1 MRLKVFPMISNPGA
15 RAAVEDKRRALEL
28 RLRAAG
34 RLMVAYSGGADSAY
48 LAYCAHQVL
57 GDDMLA
63 VIADSPSLSRAH
75 LRDAVELA
83 EAQGIPLRVIDT
95 HELENSDYVKND
107 STRCF
112 HCKDELFKV
121 MAEFGA
127 PLGFSAVAY
136 GMNVDDIGE
145 FRPGQRAAAEHRVL
159 APLADAGLS
168 KEDIRSL
175 AREAGLRIWDKP
187 ASACLSSRIAYGLPV
202 TRETLDSIEKGEEV
216 LLAMG
221 FRQFR
226 VRHHGELVRIEISR
240 EELPRMLSLSL
251 FEQASAGLKRLGY
264 KYVTL
269 DLEGYRSGSMNALLP
284 ASDIKMA
291 DAGISST
298 SERAQ

>member
-1 MRLKVFPMISNPGA
+1 MTPDPEA
-15 RAAVEDKRRALEL
+15 RGALEGKRHAL
-28 RLRAAG
+28 DRRLREAG
-34 RLMVAYSGGADSAY
+34 RLMVAYSGGADSAF
-48 LAYCAHQVL
+48 LAWRAREAL
-57 GDDMLA
+57 GEDMLA

-75 LRDAVELA
+75 LRDAVEFA

-95 HELENSDYVKND
+95 HELENSDYAKND

-112 HCKDELFKV
+112 HCKDELFKA

-136 GMNVDDIGE
+136 GMNLDDIGE

-159 APLADAGLS
+159 APLAEAGLS
-168 KEDIRSL
+168 KEDIRTL

-202 TRETLDSIEKGEEV
+202 TRETLESVEKGEEV

-226 VRHHGELVRIEISR
+226 VRHHGELARIEISR

-251 FEQASAGLKRLGY
+251 FEQASSGLKRLGY

-269 DLEGYRSGSMNALLP
+269 DMEGYRSGSMNALLP
-284 ASDIKMA
+284 ASEIKL
-291 DAGISST
+291 AGAGVSPA